1 MRYIMKPT
9 FEPGALTGLKAH
21 NVEEAWNTL
30 VRMTGFDLPEGWTPE
45 DMVYVSHTRSP
56 YGFIHVT
63 FETPDTNLEWF
74 EKHYEGYNLEKLP

>member
-30 VRMTGFDLPEGWTPE
+30 VRMTGFDPPAYAG
-45 DMVYVSHTRSP
+45 RN
-56 YGFIHVT
+56 G
-63 FETPDTNLEWF
+63 ETTI
-74 EKHYEGYNLEKLP
+74 